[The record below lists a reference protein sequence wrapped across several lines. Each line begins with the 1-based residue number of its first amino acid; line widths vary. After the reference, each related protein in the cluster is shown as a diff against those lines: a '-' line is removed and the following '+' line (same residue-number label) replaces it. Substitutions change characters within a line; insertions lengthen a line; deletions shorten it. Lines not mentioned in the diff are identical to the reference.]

1 MDQQKK
7 KEMGKRIRA
16 WREKRG
22 YTREQLSG
30 LSALS
35 PRFIANIESGDTS
48 ISLDTL
54 IALCRALSCSSD
66 SILFGGEVQPEA
78 WAEEIACLQNLP
90 VKYQPEISRM
100 LQSVTEL
107 ILAAEPKR
115 KKGLLSSP
123 SVSLN
128 LFHWVVPLLGPL

>member
-35 PRFIANIESGDTS
+35 PRFIANIEFGDTS

-115 KKGLLSSP
+115 K
-123 SVSLN
+123 
-128 LFHWVVPLLGPL
+128 

>member
-48 ISLDTL
+48 ISLDSL
-54 IALCRALSCSSD
+54 IALCRALSC

-115 KKGLLSSP
+115 K
-123 SVSLN
+123 
-128 LFHWVVPLLGPL
+128 

>member
-107 ILAAEPKR
+107 ILAAEPR
-115 KKGLLSSP
+115 GNRGSFLPPLFLLTCST
-123 SVSLN
+123 
-128 LFHWVVPLLGPL
+128 G

>member
-54 IALCRALSCSSD
+54 IALCRTLSCSSD
-66 SILFGGEVQPEA
+66 SILFGDELQPEA

-115 KKGLLSSP
+115 K
-123 SVSLN
+123 
-128 LFHWVVPLLGPL
+128 

>member
-30 LSALS
+30 LSALFAPIHRQHRIRGYQHQPGHPYRS
-35 PRFIANIESGDTS
+35 VPGPLLQQRQH
-48 ISLDTL
+48 
-54 IALCRALSCSSD
+54 
-66 SILFGGEVQPEA
+66 LFGGEVQPEG

-115 KKGLLSSP
+115 K
-123 SVSLN
+123 
-128 LFHWVVPLLGPL
+128 

>member
-7 KEMGKRIRA
+7 KEMGKRVRA

-35 PRFIANIESGDTS
+35 PRFIANIESGDSS

-54 IALCRALSCSSD
+54 VALCRSLACSSD
-66 SILFGGEVQPEA
+66 SLLFGNEVQPEA
-78 WAEEIACLQNLP
+78 WAEEIARLQNLP

-100 LQSVTEL
+100 LQAATEL
-107 ILAAEPKR
+107 ILAAET
-115 KKGLLSSP
+115 KKE
-123 SVSLN
+123 
-128 LFHWVVPLLGPL
+128 